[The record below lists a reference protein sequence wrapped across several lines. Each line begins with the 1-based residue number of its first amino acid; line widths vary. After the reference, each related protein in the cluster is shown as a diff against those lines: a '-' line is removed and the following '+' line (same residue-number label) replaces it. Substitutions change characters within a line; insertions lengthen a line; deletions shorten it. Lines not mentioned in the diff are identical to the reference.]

1 MKSSYGE
8 IARSSGII
16 GFVQVFKIVF
26 GLIQNKVLALVVGPY
41 GFGIW
46 GLYNTYVEMVS
57 SFSTLGLDASGVR
70 EISKNSDNIEATAKC
85 IWLFKR
91 VMLYV
96 SILASVISILCSKY
110 ISRSLFG
117 SEDFQFG
124 VIIVS
129 FVILLNGVWKG
140 NIAILNGLRHIRELA
155 ISQILGACVGAV
167 VAIISVLWLGLHG
180 IPMFLV
186 AVGMAMALTTWLYV
200 RKLSLP
206 SIKPSYKEAKT
217 ELKHL
222 FQIGFAFTVSNV
234 IYTLT
239 TYLSRIYLGR
249 EFDMEAVGIYQ
260 ASWTIS
266 NLYIGT
272 ILTAMGV
279 DFMPR
284 LMKVIKDKIT
294 VNQIV
299 SEQLEL
305 GILVSGIGVL
315 GILVFSPIVLNLVYS
330 DEFIVGTQIIRWQ
343 VLGVALRIFGFV
355 FGYAIMAYSKSLI
368 YILAQ
373 GVVFTLDY
381 ILLIVFSK
389 VIGFDGLGV
398 NYCISYISYLLIGCL
413 ACRKLFGFR
422 FSRRLLI
429 FMVIEW
435 LHIIIIWIITWLIS
449 GVWGMILGSCF
460 IMTYLLW
467 VNYALNKFM
476 HFSIVNFVR
485 SKIKK

>member
-1 MKSSYGE
+1 MKSSYRE
-8 IARSSGII
+8 IALSSGII
-16 GFVQVFKIVF
+16 GFVQVFKIIF
-26 GLIQNKVLALVVGPY
+26 SLIQNKVLAVVVGPY

-46 GLYNTYVEMVS
+46 GLYNTYVEMIS
-57 SFSTLGLDASGVR
+57 SFSTLGLDSSGVR
-70 EISKNSDNIEATAKC
+70 QISKNSDNEVVTAKC

-96 SILASVISILCSKY
+96 SILASIISILCSKY
-110 ISRSLFG
+110 ISQSLFG

-155 ISQILGACVGAV
+155 ISQVLGSCVGAI
-167 VAIISVLWLGLHG
+167 VAIISVLCLGIDG

-186 AVGMAMALTTWLYV
+186 ATGIAMAVVTWSYV
-200 RKLSLP
+200 KKLCIP
-206 SIKPSYKEAKT
+206 SIKPSYEEARI
-217 ELKHL
+217 ELVHL
-222 FQIGFAFTVSNV
+222 FHIGFAFTVSNV
-234 IYTLT
+234 IFTLM
-239 TYLSRIYLGR
+239 TYFSRVFLSK

-284 LMKVIKDKIT
+284 LMKVIKDKII

-305 GILVSGIGVL
+305 GILISGIGVL
-315 GILVFSPIVLNLVYS
+315 GILVFSPIILNLVYS
-330 DEFIVGTQIIRWQ
+330 NEFTVGTQIIRWQ

-373 GVVFTLDY
+373 GVVFSLDY
-381 ILLIVFSK
+381 ILLILFSK
-389 VIGFDGLGV
+389 TIGFDGLGI
-398 NYCISYISYLLIGCL
+398 NYCISYISYLLIGFL

-429 FMVIEW
+429 FTVIEW
-435 LHIIIIWIITWLIS
+435 IHIIIIWVITWLIS
-449 GVWGMILGSCF
+449 GAWGMIMGSCF
-460 IMTYLLW
+460 IFTYLLW
-467 VNYALNKFM
+467 INYALNKYM
-476 HFSIVNFVR
+476 HFSLVNFVR